1 LTNWLKKLKR
11 GNELLLNCCASRP
24 ILAIE
29 QNCDCNVKALKT
41 LVTMAAVFQQLG
53 DFIASYDPHR
63 LFKQA
68 TFFSRSRLSLPK
80 QHC

>member
-11 GNELLLNCCASRP
+11 GNELLLNCCATRP
-24 ILAIE
+24 ILVIA
-29 QNCDCNVKALKT
+29 QHCDRNVQALKT
-41 LVTMAAVFQQLG
+41 LVSMATVFQQLG
-53 DFIASYDPHR
+53 DFIAGYDPHR

-68 TFFSRSRLSLPK
+68 TFFNRSRLSLPK